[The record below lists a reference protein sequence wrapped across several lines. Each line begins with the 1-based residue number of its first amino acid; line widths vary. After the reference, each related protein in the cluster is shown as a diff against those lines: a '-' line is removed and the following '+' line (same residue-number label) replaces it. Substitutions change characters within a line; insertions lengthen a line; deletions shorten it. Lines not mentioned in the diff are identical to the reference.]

1 MVARQ
6 FRCHKSRSMP
16 LDSMNSKKFT
26 SSSFPSRTFFRMACA
41 PCLAGLLLITGC
53 NAAPRAAN
61 HSISLGMVGPPQGSI
76 GEALIEGA
84 SSDFNGMAEID
95 GEPVKLRWS
104 PLPDLQMIYS
114 AANMYGDVELAL
126 SAAMLSLELANPS
139 EREAA
144 WSMVAKA
151 ITNAPAGVTIAI
163 AEMIPQMITS
173 AEKTHGFDT
182 GSSLAVGAIQARAR
196 QHLNEADQNYTN
208 AQGTFDDDEVLI
220 SDALLDAQFGGRI
233 NSSGSSDPYLMMQY
247 ERVAASCRGDLWSEQ
262 IAQVSRAF
270 DQSLVFG
277 KTSVARSFQRAHN
290 ALNLY
295 DQTGNVS
302 THVPAEPN
310 ADTVS
315 MWKSAS
321 RGVSGTSGGPYVPA
335 EPNPDTLSL
344 WKSASRG
351 VSGTSGGR
359 R

>member
-1 MVARQ
+1 
-6 FRCHKSRSMP
+6 
-16 LDSMNSKKFT
+16 
-26 SSSFPSRTFFRMACA
+26 
-41 PCLAGLLLITGC
+41 
-53 NAAPRAAN
+53 
-61 HSISLGMVGPPQGSI
+61 
-76 GEALIEGA
+76 
-84 SSDFNGMAEID
+84 MAEID

-126 SAAMLSLELANPS
+126 SAAMLSLYLANPS

-321 RGVSGTSGGPYVPA
+321 RGVSGTSGG
-335 EPNPDTLSL
+335 
-344 WKSASRG
+344 
-351 VSGTSGGR
+351 R